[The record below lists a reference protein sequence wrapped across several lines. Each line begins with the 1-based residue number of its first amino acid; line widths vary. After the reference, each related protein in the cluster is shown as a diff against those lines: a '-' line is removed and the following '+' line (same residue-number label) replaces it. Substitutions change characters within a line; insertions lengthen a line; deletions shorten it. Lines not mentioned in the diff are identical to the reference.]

1 MGKQISLEK
10 DLWKVGF
17 DCLDHGLCITTPP
30 PPSLTWNLKMM
41 EPPSSE
47 SPFWKWLVFSGEL
60 TSREKTSGVYPSN
73 SCFLAAKSASLCWS
87 QWFVYG
93 LWAFFWFQAFVPL
106 PLFAMARVHLENQ
119 LPLES
124 DDDDTSDEAK
134 LWEWGW
140 GQCHGWFSKFRTQ
153 KPRETVLRAQI
164 FSKHVKVFQQDS
176 NEALP
181 GLGILSHTQ
190 VEKPVELRHT
200 HPMRIYDDAFSTK
213 LKSKLFWASCRQ
225 STLFEMSFFSGFKLR
240 FSCWW

>member
-30 PPSLTWNLKMM
+30 PQFNM
-41 EPPSSE
+41 EPENDGTSKFGISFLKVASFFRWTNQP
-47 SPFWKWLVFSGEL
+47 WKNF
-60 TSREKTSGVYPSN
+60 RGVSSN

>member
-1 MGKQISLEK
+1 MGKPISLEK

-17 DCLDHGLCITTPP
+17 DCLDHGLCITLPETNIAPENWRLKDDISFWDGLCSGAFAVSFRECISIYQICFP
-30 PPSLTWNLKMM
+30 LLISVICIWPVSL
-41 EPPSSE
+41 
-47 SPFWKWLVFSGEL
+47 
-60 TSREKTSGVYPSN
+60 
-73 SCFLAAKSASLCWS
+73 
-87 QWFVYG
+87 
-93 LWAFFWFQAFVPL
+93 FWFQAFVPL
-106 PLFAMARVHLENQ
+106 PLVAMARVHLENQ
-119 LPLES
+119 LPRES

-140 GQCHGWFSKFRTQ
+140 GQGHGWFKQNFAPKSLG
-153 KPRETVLRAQI
+153 ETVLRAQI
-164 FSKHVKVFQQDS
+164 FSKHVKVFQQNS